1 MVLTMFELFL
11 LVEMLFYYVLICFY
25 CFSMI
30 FNAPKTMAVSS
41 ESVLR
46 FMPGSSESVLERS

>member
-1 MVLTMFELFL
+1 MLFTMFY
-11 LVEMLFYYVLICFY
+11 LVFIV
-25 CFSMI
+25 FSMI
-30 FNAPKTMAVSS
+30 SNAPKTMAVSS